1 MAFTFSVGCDQ
12 VENNRQNYQ
21 EESAYLEKITTFI
34 KSQLDRGNTMLVEKK
49 RRLIEIRRDM
59 YENTVHFSS
68 DFDRLTEANQYLS
81 EVNYQAAYYSRSLKE
96 IEKLKKML
104 DSPYFGR
111 FDFIEEGLN
120 IREKIYIGLSNVMD
134 SQKNSIL
141 VYDWRAPISGMFY
154 QYELGRAM
162 YNAPAGTIYG
172 DMFLKRQYKIKNSQL
187 RYFYDCGIKINDE
200 ILQEVL
206 SRNSSPGM
214 KNIVETI
221 QKEQDIAIRD
231 TENELLIVQG
241 VVGSGKTSIALH
253 RIAFL
258 LYNVMSSNINRNN
271 FIIISPNAIF
281 SKYISSVLPELG
293 EENVDQRTFDDI
305 AARHFAGRI
314 GAETRNSQLE
324 SLIISQGHE
333 ETALRRRGIEFKGSV
348 IFVHI
353 LDRLI
358 QHYERSMIPFE
369 DVYYDGRIIET
380 RQRIKNIFLDNKY
393 GIPMAKRLKRIEN
406 IILNKVHPL
415 QRKRLEKIEK
425 TVADSEGHELEVKSF
440 SRLLS
445 IKKTRVFMDR
455 LHRFTEVDYVHLYK
469 ALFDDPGLFK
479 RLAGGLVELPE
490 DIEQIITETRGCLEK
505 GYVHYE
511 DCGPLLYLKLR
522 VEGSSMFPDIR
533 HVVIDEAQDY
543 YPMQYE
549 VFKLLFRDARYT
561 VLGDIHQ
568 SIERDADTS
577 LYDDIVKIL
586 GREKALKLFLNK
598 SYRSSYEIN
607 RFIRSLLAERQEFIS
622 FNRHGSKPV
631 IVHREARHLV
641 DQAMAQDIDRY
652 FEQGYG
658 SIAVIT
664 KTRAGAEDLYTRLK
678 DLTGVNLAG
687 NNAGEIKKGALV
699 IPSYT
704 AKGLEFDVVL
714 VDDAS
719 RENYSTGYDRKLLY
733 IACTRALHRLALYY
747 TGEKSQFVP

>member
-1 MAFTFSVGCDQ
+1 MGSYQ
-12 VENNRQNYQ
+12 LSHQ
-21 EESAYLEKITTFI
+21 EESVYLERVTAFI
-34 KSQLDRGNTMLVEKK
+34 KSQLDRDNTTLVEKK

-81 EVNYQAAYYSRSLKE
+81 EVNYQTAYYSRSLKE
-96 IEKLKKML
+96 IEKHKKML

-111 FDFIEEGLN
+111 FDFVEEGLN
-120 IREKIYIGLSNVMD
+120 IREQIYIGLSNVMD

-162 YNAPAGTIYG
+162 YNAPAGTISG
-172 DMFLKRQYKIKNSQL
+172 DMLLKRQYKIKNSQL

-206 SRNSSPGM
+206 SRNSSPRM

-258 LYNVMSSNINRNN
+258 LYSGMSSNINRNS

-305 AARHFAGRI
+305 VASHFAGRI

-324 SLIISQGHE
+324 SLIIGQGHE

-348 IFVHI
+348 IFVQI

-393 GIPMAKRLKRIEN
+393 GTPMAKRLKRIEN

-415 QRKRLEKIEK
+415 QRKGLEKIEK

-445 IKKTRVFMDR
+445 IKKTRVFMNR

-469 ALFDDPGLFK
+469 ALFNDPGLLK
-479 RLAGGLVELPE
+479 RIAGGLDLPE
-490 DIEQIITETRGCLEK
+490 DIEQIITETRDCLEK

-533 HVVIDEAQDY
+533 QVVIDEAQDY
-543 YPMQYE
+543 YPIQYE

-561 VLGDIHQ
+561 ILGDIHQ
-568 SIERDADTS
+568 AIERDADIS

-586 GREKALKLFLNK
+586 HREKTLKLVLNK
-598 SYRSSYEIN
+598 SYRSSCEIN
-607 RFIRSLLAERQEFIS
+607 RYTQSLLAGKQELIS
-622 FNRHGSKPV
+622 FNRHESKPEV
-631 IVHREARHLV
+631 VYRETQRLA
-641 DQAMAQDIDRY
+641 DQAMAEDINRY
-652 FEQGYG
+652 FELGYE
-658 SIAVIT
+658 SIAVIS
-664 KTRAGAEDLYTRLK
+664 KTQESAEEIYSRLK
-678 DLTGVNLAG
+678 DLTGVKLVGKNS
-687 NNAGEIKKGALV
+687 GELKKGALV

-719 RENYSTGYDRKLLY
+719 KENYSTGYDRKLLY

-747 TGEKSQFVP
+747 TGEKSPFILKP

>member
-1 MAFTFSVGCDQ
+1 MGSFS
-12 VENNRQNYQ
+12 QNHQ
-21 EESAYLEKITTFI
+21 EESAYLEKVTAFI
-34 KSQLDRGNTMLVEKK
+34 KNELDNENTMLVEKK
-49 RRLIEIRRDM
+49 RRLIEIRKDM

-81 EVNYQAAYYSRSLKE
+81 EVNYQAAYYSRSLKQ
-96 IEKLKKML
+96 IEMQKNML

-120 IREKIYIGLSNVMD
+120 IREKIYVGLSNVMD
-134 SQKNSIL
+134 SQTNSIL

-154 QYELGRAM
+154 QYEPGSAM
-162 YNAPAGTIYG
+162 YNAPAGTISG
-172 DMFLKRQYKIKNSQL
+172 DMLLKRQYKIKNSRL
-187 RYFYDCGIKINDE
+187 RYFYDCSIKINDE
-200 ILQEVL
+200 ILQKVL
-206 SRNSSPGM
+206 SQNSSPGM
-214 KNIVETI
+214 RNIVETI
-221 QKEQDIAIRD
+221 QKEQDTAIRD

-258 LYNVMSSNINRNN
+258 LYSGISSGLNRGS

-293 EENVDQRTFDDI
+293 EENVEQITFDDI

-314 GAETRNSQLE
+314 DFETRNSQLE
-324 SLIISQGHE
+324 LLTIQGQG
-333 ETALRRRGIEFKGSV
+333 ETALRRSGIEFKGSLN
-348 IFVHI
+348 FVQL

-369 DVYYDGRIIET
+369 DVYYDGTMIET

-393 GIPMAKRLKRIEN
+393 GVPMAKRLKRIEN

-415 QRKRLEKIEK
+415 QRKRLARIEQ

-469 ALFDDPGLFK
+469 ALFDDPGLLK
-479 RLAGGLVELPE
+479 RLAGGLELPE
-490 DIEQIITETRGCLEK
+490 DIEQIITQTRGCLEK

-522 VEGSSMFPDIR
+522 VEGSSMFSDIR
-533 HVVIDEAQDY
+533 QVVIDEAQDY

-549 VFKLLFRDARYT
+549 VLKILFREARYT

-568 SIERDADTS
+568 SIERDVDIS

-586 GREKALKLFLNK
+586 GREKAALRLVLNK
-598 SYRSSYEIN
+598 SYRSSFEIN
-607 RFIRSLLAERQEFIS
+607 RYTRRLLAGKQKFIS
-622 FNRHGSKPV
+622 FNRHTSRPV
-631 IVHREARHLV
+631 VVYREARHLV
-641 DQAMAQDIDRY
+641 DQAMVRDIDSY

-658 SIAVIT
+658 SIAIIT
-664 KTRAGAEDLYTRLK
+664 KTRAGAEDLYARLK
-678 DLTGVNLAG
+678 DLTLVNLVG
-687 NNAGEIKKGALV
+687 NNERKLKKGALI
-699 IPSYT
+699 IPAYT

-719 RENYSTGYDRKLLY
+719 KENYSTGYDRKLLY
-733 IACTRALHRLALYY
+733 IACTRALHQLALYY
-747 TGEKSQFVP
+747 TGGKSPFV

>member
-1 MAFTFSVGCDQ
+1 MGSYC
-12 VENNRQNYQ
+12 ENHQ
-21 EESAYLEKITTFI
+21 EESAYLEKVTAFI
-34 KSQLDRGNTMLVEKK
+34 KSHLDRENTMLAEKK
-49 RRLIEIRRDM
+49 SRLIDIRRDM

-81 EVNYQAAYYSRSLKE
+81 EVNCQAACYSSSLKE
-96 IEKLKKML
+96 IERQKKML

-111 FDFIEEGLN
+111 FDFMEEGFAVS
-120 IREKIYIGLSNVMD
+120 EKIYVGLSNVMD
-134 SQKNSIL
+134 SQSNSIL

-154 QYELGRAM
+154 QYEPGRAM
-162 YNAPAGTIYG
+162 YNAPAGIIAG
-172 DMFLKRQYKIKNSQL
+172 DMLLKRQYKIKGSRL

-206 SRNSSPGM
+206 SRNSSPTM

-221 QKEQDIAIRD
+221 QKEQDTAIRD
-231 TENELLIVQG
+231 TENDLLIVQG

-258 LYNVMSSNINRNN
+258 LYNGMSSGLNCRS

-293 EENVDQRTFDDI
+293 EENVEQITFDDI
-305 AARHFAGRI
+305 ADRHFAGRI
-314 GAETRNSQLE
+314 GFEPRSGQLE
-324 SLIISQGHE
+324 LLTIQGQG
-333 ETALRRRGIEFKGSV
+333 ETALRRSGIEFKGSV
-348 IFVHI
+348 IFVKL

-358 QHYERSMIPFE
+358 QHFERSMISFE

-393 GIPMAKRLKRIEN
+393 GTPMAKRLKRIEN
-406 IILNKVHPL
+406 VILNKVHPL

-445 IKKTRVFMDR
+445 IKKNRVFMDR

-479 RLAGGLVELPE
+479 RLAGGLDLPG
-490 DIEQIITETRGCLEK
+490 DIDQIISETRGCLDK
-505 GYVHYE
+505 GFVHYE

-533 HVVIDEAQDY
+533 QVIIDEAQDY
-543 YPMQYE
+543 YPIQYE

-568 SIERDADTS
+568 SIERDADIS

-586 GREKALKLFLNK
+586 GREKALKLVLNK
-598 SYRSSYEIN
+598 SYRSSCEIN
-607 RFIRSLLAERQEFIS
+607 RYTRSLLDGKQEFIS

-631 IVHREARHLV
+631 IVHRETRHLV
-641 DQAMAQDIDRY
+641 DQIMARDIDRY

-658 SIAVIT
+658 SVAVIT
-664 KTRAGAEDLYTRLK
+664 KTWAGAESLYARLK
-678 DLTGVNLAG
+678 DLTEVNLVG
-687 NNAGEIKKGALV
+687 NNERKLKKGALV
-699 IPSYT
+699 IPAYI

-719 RENYSTGYDRKLLY
+719 KNNYSTGYDRKLLY

-747 TGEKSQFVP
+747 TGEKSPFV